1 MVTKK
6 TTKVISI
13 EGMSKGDAM
22 EAMIKGGMSFNDAE
36 TYWAQN
42 GSKRAGFRAKYYEE
56 CLKRSFDKD
65 SFIAFAKESGANDNV
80 IKLVSHYVNISAV
93 IERAKAL

>member
-1 MVTKK
+1 MATKK
-6 TTKVISI
+6 QTISI
-13 EGMSKGDAM
+13 EGMNKGEAM
-22 EAMIKGGMSFNDAE
+22 EALIKGGISFKDAE
-36 TYWAQN
+36 VYWKDN
-42 GSKRAGFRAKYYEE
+42 GAKKGGFRAKYYEE